1 MFRRWQRR
9 RPKVSQGLRSHSTP
23 VVLCT
28 VKRWTL
34 SSFSRWPPIIASH
47 SQRLFW
53 RVNAAH
59 YWQATAKKQKRGETR
74 EIEAW
79 RMSNWLKGVP
89 SSCKIANRCAI
100 NAPRFFLDPFPD
112 RISVARSCPA
122 MVLFFFSHTFFAY
135 SWPTFTCQGWWAQRE
150 TRSRVVVHRLYLFYC
165 QSSLPLIVLCCV
177 FAFVYRIYIRTG
189 GRQSDVPSVTVRQPN
204 GTEDQ
209 GEDASHDNLSAPSS
223 PRGVCRLGKSIR
235 KYKQQWKHVSRHLGN
250 GVYDFLSFC
259 LLLFSV
265 FSAIGYSFYLLSV
278 LFLFYLEWMCQ

>member
-122 MVLFFFSHTFFAY
+122 MVLFFFSYIFRLFLADFY
-135 SWPTFTCQGWWAQRE
+135 V
-150 TRSRVVVHRLYLFYC
+150 SRVMSSAWDTIPRSGSSRISILLPELFAPHR
-165 QSSLPLIVLCCV
+165 SVLCVCLRLPNLYTNRRE
-177 FAFVYRIYIRTG
+177 AIWCA
-189 GRQSDVPSVTVRQPN
+189 VRDRKA
-204 GTEDQ
+204 TKRDRR
-209 GEDASHDNLSAPSS
+209 
-223 PRGVCRLGKSIR
+223 PRRR
-235 KYKQQWKHVSRHLGN
+235 R
-250 GVYDFLSFC
+250 
-259 LLLFSV
+259 
-265 FSAIGYSFYLLSV
+265 
-278 LFLFYLEWMCQ
+278 